1 MDLKVFIVS
10 WEGSEGVH
18 NGNSSNQRR
27 DIYKMRWSV
36 KKKCFQGGQ
45 YLGSFITRETTVKH
59 QGYSYVNVLT

>member
-36 KKKCFQGGQ
+36 RRNVSK
-45 YLGSFITRETTVKH
+45 E
-59 QGYSYVNVLT
+59 VNIWGVL